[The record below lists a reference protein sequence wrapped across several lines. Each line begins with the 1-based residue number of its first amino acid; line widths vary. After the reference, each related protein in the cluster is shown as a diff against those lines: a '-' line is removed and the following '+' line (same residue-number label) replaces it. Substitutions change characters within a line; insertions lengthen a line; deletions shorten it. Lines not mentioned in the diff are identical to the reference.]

1 MTFGWILLG
10 TLGQLML
17 AVLLFMGV
25 VFSAGGLG
33 AGARLGKAEL
43 RILNLSIY
51 LLPALCVLSA
61 AIVIGLYLHGGSAA
75 SYGWYVL
82 PLVGAVSYFAYAV
95 MLGRRS

>member
-17 AVLLFMGV
+17 ALFLFMLV
-25 VFSAGGLG
+25 AFSAGGLG
-33 AGARLGKAEL
+33 AGARLGKTEL

-61 AIVIGLYLHGGSAA
+61 AIVVGLYLRGGSAA
-75 SYGWYVL
+75 SYGWYAL
-82 PLVGAVSYFAYAV
+82 PLVGAALYIAYAV
-95 MLGRRS
+95 RLGRRS